1 MSAHRVLLPFG
12 VAVAASA
19 VLLAGCGG
27 TDGAG
32 GSADGAS
39 SSASTSVPATSA
51 TEPSTGPS
59 GSSSGPEP
67 SEPSHT
73 KPTVTGKTVTITG
86 TAVRGVE
93 PGCVGLRAK
102 GKTYELAGDEAKAL
116 AKGGSSENLG
126 KVRVTGRHAPKGMV
140 SHCMM
145 GEVFVVTKLTKL

>member
-19 VLLAGCGG
+19 VLLAGCAR

-32 GSADGAS
+32 ESAGDAS
-39 SSASTSVPATSA
+39 SSPASSSPATSA
-51 TEPSTGPS
+51 TEPTIGPT

-67 SEPSHT
+67 SEPSHV
-73 KPTVTGKTVTITG
+73 KPTVTGKTVTLTG

-145 GEVFVVTKLTKL
+145 GQVFVVTKLKKL